1 MTPDTLGALTVFLNV
16 DMKAFVTKMQLAK
29 GEISG
34 LNKAILASS
43 AVFKKVGRQFM
54 IAGAVIVGAFALTVK
69 AAADFETSMA
79 KVNTMLTKS
88 TEHYLP
94 KFAKQIHNLSM
105 KYGQSTK
112 VLADA
117 TYDILSAQIDAS
129 KAMDLLAVASEAA
142 AGGFTT
148 VSTTTSAIITLMS
161 TFGDQLRDSADAADW
176 LAAVV
181 ERGRVTM
188 EDVASTIGQTAA
200 MAAKARMSIEDYGAA
215 FAMLTRGGLDAHK
228 AQTALRGILRS
239 VLKTSDEAI
248 LAARELGVEWGVDAL
263 SAENFEDTLQKLA
276 KGSVEQLA
284 AISPNIRGL
293 LGWAIA
299 AGQAGKAGKDLDVI
313 TNRLGLSHEKYLKVQ
328 DTTTLK
334 FNQMKQTIIASAV
347 VIGNKLLP
355 VVKKLVDAIADSTK
369 KIIDFADAHPKLFS
383 GIVQLT
389 AALGALL
396 VLLGGLASII
406 PNIVAACNVLAK
418 LIPILKGVTASA
430 ASASFAVAGLG
441 VSIAG
446 LGVGW
451 ALGRLINQIFDVDS
465 AVTKLTL
472 KIIDLSNYLQNNS
485 NAQKEHNNAL
495 KQFANYGKD
504 SEEALYMYHMEL
516 AKGKTIA
523 EASLAVMR
531 KFRPEFKSQIESLEE
546 LTKKEEEYDEAIK
559 RRTRTLELKSN
570 LKTYSEKFYI
580 TAKRNLDKEHKQR
593 LEDLSN
599 NNLILEEEELRHL
612 ENIKKIKDAGGE
624 DVDKRLAKEN
634 IAHKKALDSIKTT
647 NKEIILENMRYREEN
662 TELFEKYISGPA
674 EKRLKAEIDATKELE
689 DKKLAII
696 KKTNREINAVKD
708 ETTIE
713 AINRIEEEGQELL
726 KSFTKLGLDTKLVF
740 EWVDAN
746 LNKITDDSIKAN
758 EKLIENNKK
767 LTQSFLEVIDPQRAA
782 YAQLAEEMKKIEETD
797 LTTLEKAQ
805 YLAKRKAEIEKDAI
819 DETYDYYKEASERT
833 YNAISDSFKT
843 LFLDAF
849 EGNLKT
855 ARDYFNAFASSVK
868 SIVADILA
876 QTVAMKLLGLNGTGG
891 LLGGL
896 FHSGGVVKKHMG
908 GIIKAHNGMAITAD
922 EVPIIAQTGEGVL
935 SRLGM
940 DALGGKSALDNLNR
954 GNPTQTKQEIH
965 RHYYINAMDAK
976 SFKDFLNNNKQSLED
991 VISDSFDENS
1001 TLRRL

>member
-1 MTPDTLGALTVFLNV
+1 MTSDVLGTLTVFLNV
-16 DMKAFVTKMQLAK
+16 DMKAFTAKMQLAK

-34 LNKAILASS
+34 LNKAIIASS
-43 AVFKKVGRQFM
+43 AVFKKVGKQFM
-54 IAGAVIVGAFALTVK
+54 IAGALITGALALTVK

-79 KVNTMLTKS
+79 KVNTMLNES

-248 LAARELGVEWGVDAL
+248 EAARQLGIEWGVDAL
-263 SAENFEDTLQKLA
+263 SAENFADTLQKLSA
-276 KGSVEQLA
+276 GTVEQLA

-293 LGWAIA
+293 LGWSIA
-299 AGQAGKAGKDLDVI
+299 AGQANESGKDLNVI
-313 TNRLGLSHEKYLKVQ
+313 LNRLGLSHEKYLKVQ
-328 DTTTLK
+328 NTLTLK
-334 FNQMKQTIIASAV
+334 LSQMKQQLIVSAQ
-347 VIGNKLLP
+347 VIGEKLIPVAIRLVEHVTSLTEKITFLSRELP
-355 VVKKLVDAIADSTK
+355 RTTEVLLKFT
-369 KIIDFADAHPKLFS
+369 
-383 GIVQLT
+383 
-389 AALGALL
+389 GAFGGLL
-396 VLLGGLASII
+396 ILLGGLLIII
-406 PNIVAACNVLAK
+406 PKVLIGFTAFKASTIALAENLWLLNAAGNATQATLAK
-418 LIPILKGVTASA
+418 LSVVA
-430 ASASFAVAGLG
+430 AGLF
-441 VSIAG
+441 
-446 LGVGW
+446 VGW
-451 ALGRLINQIFDVDS
+451 QIGMFLREFEVFNKLLVKNQE
-465 AVTKLTL
+465 AVLDGNEAAEKHAHTL
-472 KIIDLSNYLQNNS
+472 KILKIMTDDYMGAVRIYNDELSKGATFQ
-485 NAQKEHNNAL
+485 
-495 KQFANYGKD
+495 
-504 SEEALYMYHMEL
+504 EALNVAL
-516 AKGKTIA
+516 AETN
-523 EASLAVMR
+523 EN
-531 KFRPEFKSQIESLEE
+531 FKSQSQILDELEE
-546 LTKKEEEYDEAIK
+546 KKEAYDAAVSRMEDTKELKIHLAEFKESTWTEKRKKLNLEYEKNRNYLLTNNLTLEAIEEEHNK
-559 RRTRTLELKSN
+559 KIEDIKAQGLENELALIAAENVAYKKQIEYHKTTNEELK
-570 LKTYSEKFYI
+570 LLDKEYILAKEKLD
-580 TAKRNLDKEHKQR
+580 AKRNKAIEDALKPLREARDKEIKIEEDRLKAINDIELEIFALRKQSYLIAVR
-593 LEDLSN
+593 QIEAKADAFRKFGVSEK
-599 NNLILEEEELRHL
+599 LILEYLTTAFNELA
-612 ENIKKIKDAGGE
+612 ESD
-624 DVDKRLAKEN
+624 
-634 IAHKKALDSIKTT
+634 KKATDT
-647 NKEIILENMRYREEN
+647 ILENRR
-662 TELFEKYISGPA
+662 
-674 EKRLKAEIDATKELE
+674 
-689 DKKLAII
+689 
-696 KKTNREINAVKD
+696 
-708 ETTIE
+708 
-713 AINRIEEEGQELL
+713 
-726 KSFTKLGLDTKLVF
+726 
-740 EWVDAN
+740 
-746 LNKITDDSIKAN
+746 
-758 EKLIENNKK
+758 K